1 MAKGRSRKKV
11 QAAPVISGDAEDGRG
26 SKTCSLRYFFALGK
40 RHQSGQGIVIPA
52 KRSASRDRAIVS
64 VSICYD
70 PGLYLGTADLSI
82 ANESES
88 ISP

>member
-1 MAKGRSRKKV
+1 MDRRRVIQEGRS
-11 QAAPVISGDAEDGRG
+11 PI
-26 SKTCSLRYFFALGK
+26 
-40 RHQSGQGIVIPA
+40 
-52 KRSASRDRAIVS
+52 RDRKTLKPLLL
-64 VSICYD
+64 CD

>member
-1 MAKGRSRKKV
+1 MQHGGDEPFTINGRHFSVRYPERRLLHIEIAKNS
-11 QAAPVISGDAEDGRG
+11 
-26 SKTCSLRYFFALGK
+26 AL
-40 RHQSGQGIVIPA
+40 A
-52 KRSASRDRAIVS
+52 
-64 VSICYD
+64 ICYD